1 VAQLSGTALV
11 VGGASGIGA
20 ACASALAAAGRTVVV
35 ADLDPPAE
43 ALGRQGVRLD
53 VRDAEAV
60 FACLYAVAAEHPD
73 LDTVVDAAGT
83 ARVTGL
89 LEIEPREWEL
99 IRSVN
104 LDGAFHVLQA
114 AGRVLEA
121 AGGSIV
127 LVSSIDATAA
137 VPGLASYCAA
147 KAGLESLARSAAIE
161 LGGAGIRV
169 NAVAPGVVRTPLMR
183 SQLDDPAVAA
193 AFLEHTP
200 LGRIADPEDVA
211 DVVAFLASEGS
222 RWITGATIPVDGG
235 LRLLGHP
242 NLQARKQ
249 DKES

>member
-20 ACASALAAAGRTVVV
+20 ACASALAAAGRAVVV

-43 ALGRQGVRLD
+43 AFGNPAPRLD
-53 VRDAEAV
+53 VRDGEAV
-60 FACLYAVAAEHPD
+60 ASCLEAVRAEHPD
-73 LDTVVDAAGT
+73 LDAVVDAAGT

-89 LEIEPREWEL
+89 LDISPREWEL

-104 LDGAFHVLQA
+104 LDGAFNVLQA
-114 AGRVLEA
+114 AGRALDG
-121 AGGSIV
+121 GGSIV
-127 LVSSIDATAA
+127 LISSIDATAT

-161 LGGAGIRV
+161 LGGLGIRV

-183 SQLDDPAVAA
+183 AQLDDPATAA
-193 AFLEHTP
+193 AFLAHTP
-200 LGRIADPEDVA
+200 LGRIADPEDIGDA
-211 DVVAFLASEGS
+211 VAFLASEGA

-242 NLQARKQ
+242 NLQASEQ